1 MSLLDN
7 ARYHFGFEFLRIS
20 AANPDLTPPSPS
32 RIVGGIGPFDFSSA
46 AVPATVELFIKID
59 GALDSV
65 VAIDLAV
72 PAPAS
77 IAAVTVA
84 ELFAAINAASYT
96 DITASKDSVT
106 NRLKIVSASG
116 SYLQVY
122 GEAAETADIG
132 QGLGVKFLKSDTMES
147 SAETITNKEEEQIT
161 QTDAK
166 GRDTEII
173 TDGYRKGLTQV
184 WTDTAGDYLIRAL
197 IEGGIIDSVTGE
209 YTVPDSSSVKKYFY
223 AELFWARYAEGSNLE
238 RNRVGYV
245 QQKIF
250 LAKATFGD
258 RSAGRDWIKWVYNIT
273 APTYKDENG
282 AVQPDSKELPLT
294 VEEYEALDVENV

>member
-7 ARYHFGFEFLRIS
+7 ARYHFGFEFLRIL

-32 RIVGGIGPFDFSSA
+32 RIVGGIGPFDYSGA
-46 AVPATVELFIKID
+46 ANPAEVELFIKID

-65 VAIDLAV
+65 VKIDLSSVSA
-72 PAPAS
+72 
-77 IAAVTVA
+77 IGAVTVA
-84 ELFAAINAASYT
+84 ELFAAINTASYS
-96 DITASKDSVT
+96 DITASLEVAT
-106 NRLKIVSASG
+106 GRLKIVSASG
-116 SYLQVY
+116 DYLQVY

-132 QGLGVKFLKSDTMES
+132 QGSGVKFLKSDTMES

-166 GRDTEII
+166 GRDIEII

-197 IEGGIIDSVTGE
+197 IEGGIIDAATGE

-223 AELFWARYAEGSNLE
+223 AELFWARYSEGSNLE
-238 RNRVGYV
+238 RSRVGYV

-282 AVQPDSKELPLT
+282 VVQPDSKELPLT